1 MSIPSIPK
9 QAQENGKKYPNNPA
23 YRFKINGR
31 WESKNWST
39 YTAEIRQVGKALMEL
54 GVAHGDKTCILGFNR
69 PEWNLFHIASMSIGA
84 VPAGIYTTCS
94 SEEVSYIVGHAEAKV
109 ILVENKD
116 QWDKVNAHRSELPN
130 LTHIVLM
137 DDAEKIEDEQ
147 TLTWADF
154 MGKGGRAGD
163 TDFFSRLAAIKP
175 TDLATLI
182 YTSGTTGPPKGVM
195 INHDNLSFTT
205 HQIRFIMDIRNDDRF
220 ISYLPLCHIAE
231 QIFSIH
237 GAITFGYEVAFAESI
252 EKLADNI
259 KEVRPTGFFGV
270 PRIWEKFY
278 EGLSAKLSLATG
290 IKAKLVSWARGAATK
305 NYNAVNDGKFRSP
318 RVLAEYKLA
327 NKLIYS
333 KVKDALGLDQ
343 CRYFISGA
351 APIAKEVLE
360 FMQSLDIPVWEVY
373 GQSEDCG
380 PTTFNYRG
388 KTRLGT
394 VGVAFPGVTVKI
406 AEDDEIL
413 VKGRN
418 VFVGY
423 YKDEQAT
430 QETLED
436 GWLHSGDLGKF
447 DADGFL
453 NIIGRKKDIIITAGG
468 KNITPKNLESTIK
481 NIPYVHEAVVIGD
494 RRKYLT
500 ALISVDDEGREKYA
514 NEKGISKDS
523 VHEDAALLASFQAG
537 IDALNN
543 TVARVEQIKKF
554 KILPRPLTIEDK
566 ELTPTLKVKRNI
578 VQSNWAEVIDGM
590 YAED

>member
-9 QAQENGKKYPNNPA
+9 QAQENGKKTPNNPA
-23 YRFKINGR
+23 YRFKSNGR

-39 YTAEIRQVGKALMEL
+39 YTAEIRQVGKALMDL

-94 SEEVSYIVGHAEAKV
+94 AEEVSYIVGHAEAKV
-109 ILVENKD
+109 ILVENKS
-116 QWDKVNAHRSELPN
+116 QWDKVAEHRKDLPN

-137 DDAEKIEDEQ
+137 DDAEKIEDDM
-147 TLTWADF
+147 TLSWAEF
-154 MGKGGRAGD
+154 MGRGSRSGD
-163 TDFFSRLAAIKP
+163 TDFFSRLAALKP

-195 INHDNLSFTT
+195 INHDNLAFTT

-278 EGLSAKLSLATG
+278 EGLSAKLGLATG
-290 IKAKLVSWARGAATK
+290 VKAKLVSWARSVAHR
-305 NYNAVNDGKFRSP
+305 NYTAVNDGKFRSP
-318 RVLAEYKLA
+318 RLLAEYMLA

-333 KVKDALGLDQ
+333 KVKEALGLDQ
-343 CRYFISGA
+343 TRYFISGA

-423 YKDEQAT
+423 YKEEQAT

-447 DADGFL
+447 DTDGFL

-481 NIPYVHEAVVIGD
+481 NMPFVHEAVVIGD

-500 ALISVDDEGREKYA
+500 AVISVDDEGREKYA
-514 NEKGISKDS
+514 AQKGISKDA
-523 VHEDAALLASFQAG
+523 VHEDAALIASFQAG
-537 IDALNN
+537 IDTLNAS
-543 TVARVEQIKKF
+543 VARVEQIKKF
-554 KILPRPLTIEDK
+554 RILPRPLTIEDK
-566 ELTPTLKVKRNI
+566 ELTPTLKVKRNV
-578 VQSNWAEVIDGM
+578 VQDIWGTFIDEM